1 MKVLFLDTV
10 HPILARRLADAG
22 MECIDATGSHAAE
35 GVRQHP
41 DAEGLVLRSR
51 IRVDADLLDQL
62 PALRFICRSGAGL
75 ENIDVS
81 TAEHRGIRVF
91 NSPEGNR
98 DAVGEHAVGL
108 LLSVMN
114 LLREADASVKA
125 GLWDREGHRG
135 TEISGR
141 TIGILGYGHMGSAF
155 AEKLQG
161 FGCRILACDPYRDDH
176 DGALSG
182 RVEAVDLTTLQ
193 READILSLHC
203 NLTPETRGLVDREF
217 LSGFARP
224 IVLLNTARGPVV
236 RTADL
241 LDALKDGRVIA
252 AGLDVFE
259 REASSFETVAN
270 EGDAVWTRLMAH
282 PRVQVSPHVAGWT
295 EESYVKLSSVLADK
309 VLAEF
314 GG

>member
-1 MKVLFLDTV
+1 MLF
-10 HPILARRLADAG
+10 RS
-22 MECIDATGSHAAE
+22 TGI
-35 GVRQHP
+35 
-41 DAEGLVLRSR
+41 VLRSR
-51 IRVDADLLDQL
+51 IRVDADLLDRL
-62 PALRFICRSGAGL
+62 PDLRFICRAGSGL
-75 ENIDVS
+75 ENIDVGL
-81 TAEHRGIRVF
+81 AEMRGIRVF

-98 DAVGEHAVGL
+98 DAVGEHALGL
-108 LLSVMN
+108 LLSLMN
-114 LLREADASVKA
+114 LLREADVSVKA
-125 GLWDREGHRG
+125 GQWDREGHRG
-135 TEISGR
+135 MEISGR
-141 TIGILGYGHMGSAF
+141 TVGILGYGHMGSAF

-161 FGCRILACDPYRDDH
+161 FGCRLLAYDPYRDDH

-217 LSGFARP
+217 LSGFAKP
-224 IVLLNTARGPVV
+224 IVLINTARGPVV

-241 LDALKDGRVIA
+241 LDALIDGRVTA